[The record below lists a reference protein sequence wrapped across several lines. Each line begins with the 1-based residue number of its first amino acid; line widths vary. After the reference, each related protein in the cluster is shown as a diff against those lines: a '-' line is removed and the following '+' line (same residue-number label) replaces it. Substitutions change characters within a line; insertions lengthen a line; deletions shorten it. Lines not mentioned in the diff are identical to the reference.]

1 MANEFVRNRQDAS
14 LNPATFALPTTLLAA
29 NSKQSAAIDIGAD
42 TFKPE
47 NIEVELSIP
56 ALNSTIAPAASTG
69 GVTYAIES
77 GTTSTFT
84 TASRTIGSITI
95 AGSASGVAATALRA
109 RVPSDCERYLR
120 ARVTLATTCTDASAV
135 AGTFTIR
142 F

>member
-1 MANEFVRNRQDAS
+1 MANEFARNRQDAS

-29 NSKQSAAIDIGAD
+29 GSKQSAAIDLGVD
-42 TFKPE
+42 TYKGE
-47 NIEVELSIP
+47 TVEVELSIP
-56 ALNSTIAPAASTG
+56 ALNSTIAPAGATG

-84 TASRTIGSITI
+84 TASRIIGSITI
-95 AGSASGVAATALRA
+95 AGSGSGVAATVLRA
-109 RVPSDCERYLR
+109 RVPSDCERYVR

-135 AGTFTIR
+135 AGTLTIR